1 MRPGNLIAILMSIGY
16 CILVRETA
24 MRLAGKTFKPRHL
37 RQRLGLNQ
45 QQFWSA
51 VGVTQS
57 GGSRYETG
65 RSMPKPVFELVR
77 LVHIE
82 GIDLSRARG
91 EDFMI
96 ANRLRSTN
104 PELYRRLMRE
114 VRHSER

>member
-1 MRPGNLIAILMSIGY
+1 MA
-16 CILVRETA
+16 
-24 MRLAGKTFKPRHL
+24 RLTKPSKPRHL

-65 RSMPKPVFELVR
+65 RSMPKPVVELVR
-77 LVHIE
+77 LVHVE
-82 GIDLSRARG
+82 GIDLNRARG

-104 PELYRRLMRE
+104 PALYRRLMRE
-114 VRHSER
+114 VRTSGR

>member
-1 MRPGNLIAILMSIGY
+1 MSIEY
-16 CILVRETA
+16 SIFVRETA
-24 MRLAGKTFKPRHL
+24 MRLAGKTFQPRRL

-45 QQFWSA
+45 QEFWSA

-91 EDFMI
+91 ADFMI
-96 ANRLRSTN
+96 ANHLRLTN
-104 PELYRRLMRE
+104 PALYRRLMRE
-114 VRHSER
+114 VRSRER